1 MKCLKALQ
9 EIKQSYAPITIDVTP
24 EGQNNP
30 QNRDKARVR
39 LLANDEDGDFED
51 IAEAEND

>member
-1 MKCLKALQ
+1 VLKALE

-24 EGQNNP
+24 EGQDNS

-39 LLANDEDGDFED
+39 LLANDEAGDGEEFEEHQRD
-51 IAEAEND
+51 

>member
-1 MKCLKALQ
+1 LQ

-39 LLANDEDGDFED
+39 LLANDEDGDFKD